1 MLFRSFYRDLAAGGK
16 SASLEAQT
24 ELMMMSHMPIMLKDF
39 RLVIGP
45 MIAAISSSTGMAV
58 VRSAGFS
65 AEGKAALAEM
75 RGAAT
80 AAAGERVGLVELSG
94 GVF

>member
-1 MLFRSFYRDLAAGGK
+1 MLLETQAELVMAM
-16 SASLEAQT
+16 SL
-24 ELMMMSHMPIMLKDF
+24 MPIMLSYF
-39 RLVIGP
+39 RLVLSP
-45 MIAAISSSTGMAV
+45 MVTASDASSTGMAV

-94 GVF
+94 GVV